1 MPPPWALYMHILLTC
16 LLTYLVNVLKR
27 VLHAWS
33 VVLFVRSNN
42 LITTETIVLTHA
54 EDRFRVVS
62 AETVTSGFL
71 NRPYPAECK
80 VSARWRRAANTTRTN
95 DRRRRRRENPI
106 SARTTRATVSGGGL
120 GWSGRGRRQIL
131 HGTTQDEDR
140 AGRKGGRTG
149 GRALSLLQPG
159 RRREDA
165 TQRWFRL
172 ASAGH
177 EAEWDVTASRV

>member
-1 MPPPWALYMHILLTC
+1 MPE
-16 LLTYLVNVLKR
+16 
-27 VLHAWS
+27 

-71 NRPYPAECK
+71 NRPYPPERK

-95 DRRRRRRENPI
+95 DRRRRRRRENPI

-140 AGRKGGRTG
+140 AGRTHWRPGTELTTAWAATRGRNATLVSISL
-149 GRALSLLQPG
+149 GRPRG
-159 RRREDA
+159 RMRC
-165 TQRWFRL
+165 
-172 ASAGH
+172 H
-177 EAEWDVTASRV
+177 C